1 MARGLERRDT
11 SSERNRTNGI
21 FKGRGRRRIPGGNRP
36 GPAERE
42 GPSPAPSRR
51 LRFEDED
58 TGQDSPSGHD
68 GPKSK
73 SGKFQED
80 SRKARPSD
88 RMRQE
93 DEPGGPQDTG
103 KARSRRAPPRRPG
116 AKRTS
121 TRKRRPKRSAPGKS
135 WERPGRSWI
144 RPRRN
149 GRRRSRRGL
158 QRKLSGE
165 PAPRHGF
172 ISTTKSTKSNMKMW
186 AWKEPINPS

>member
-1 MARGLERRDT
+1 MEGYIIGKKPNKRNFQRTGPPEDT
-11 SSERNRTNGI
+11 GST
-21 FKGRGRRRIPGGNRP
+21 RP
-36 GPAERE
+36 GSADRE

-58 TGQDSPSGHD
+58 TGQTDTSGHD
-68 GPKSK
+68 DPKSK

-93 DEPGGPQDTG
+93 DDRGGPQDTV
-103 KARSRRAPPRRPG
+103 
-116 AKRTS
+116 KRTS
-121 TRKRRPKRSAPGKS
+121 TRRRRPKRSAPGKS

-144 RPRRN
+144 RSRRN

-158 QRKLSGE
+158 QRKPSRE

-172 ISTTKSTKSNMKMW
+172 ISTTKSTKSSMKMW
-186 AWKEPINPS
+186 AWKERINPS